1 MSGAISETPTTTNQ
15 QQPAQ
20 VNEPQVE
27 LNQPVTDVALKQAWK
42 EYAVT
47 IEKENP
53 RLFSILNHQIPLLE
67 NGVVIKLE
75 LRSQMQEGE
84 LMKEKN
90 ALFIF
95 LKEKLK
101 NNKLELK
108 TAILT
113 EVQEDKQEV
122 FTANDKLRV
131 MMDKNPALAKLK
143 LHFNLDL
150 D

>member
-1 MSGAISETPTTTNQ
+1 MSGNISETSTSANQ
-15 QQPAQ
+15 QQVSQ
-20 VNEPQVE
+20 VNEPIVE
-27 LNQPVTDVALKQAWK
+27 LNQLVTDVALKQAWK

-53 RLFSILNHQIPLLE
+53 RLFSILNHQVPALE

-108 TAILT
+108 TIILT
-113 EVQEDKQEV
+113 EEEADKQEI
-122 FTANDKLRV
+122 FTADDKLRV

-143 LHFNLDL
+143 HHFNLDL